1 MRASTTQHFLSCLWT
16 MDRIRIVVLSY
27 PYQLIIINNSKNL
40 LTNLHVNYN
49 GALFA
54 HIMKNK
60 KKTKSSK
67 KTKLVIPNKE
77 VTSLRP
83 DMVLIEPNDRGRNYN
98 ANNLMDVWLVIRIL
112 TLVIGNLT
120 LVLGLKSKVISLLTL
135 IMFIKTLVES
145 IQALVMGH
153 G

>member
-1 MRASTTQHFLSCLWT
+1 
-16 MDRIRIVVLSY
+16 
-27 PYQLIIINNSKNL
+27 
-40 LTNLHVNYN
+40 
-49 GALFA
+49 
-54 HIMKNK
+54 MKNK

-83 DMVLIEPNDRGRNYN
+83 DMVLIEPNDRERNYN

-120 LVLGLKSKVISLLTL
+120 LVLGLKSKVIRLLTL

-153 G
+153 GYIYKGSESWLPNLPPPPMTPEKKKNKMNNPSHTLLTLNL

>member
-83 DMVLIEPNDRGRNYN
+83 DMVLI
-98 ANNLMDVWLVIRIL
+98 
-112 TLVIGNLT
+112 
-120 LVLGLKSKVISLLTL
+120 
-135 IMFIKTLVES
+135 
-145 IQALVMGH
+145 
-153 G
+153 